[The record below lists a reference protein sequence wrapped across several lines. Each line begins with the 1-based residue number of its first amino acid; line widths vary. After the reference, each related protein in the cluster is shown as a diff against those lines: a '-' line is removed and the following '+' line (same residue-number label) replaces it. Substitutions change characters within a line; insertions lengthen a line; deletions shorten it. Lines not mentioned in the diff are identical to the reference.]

1 MEIEIDYQ
9 KDYYT
14 MLTKHQKCID
24 IMMAIM
30 DMERRIRLNEETITQ
45 LNGNFPSIKEKYERK
60 IDTQKQAIKR
70 LLERYNKYN
79 SL

>member
-1 MEIEIDYQ
+1 
-9 KDYYT
+9 